1 MTSFTKKTII
11 SQNISLTI
19 QKEGIPMLNWILAAL
34 FSVIVMYALLKV
46 TLYFAKKK
54 TPSYKINKKDHNNY
68 FIGFSDVEVPDIRQN
83 EILMNNVMV
92 KYNTKNGFAVSSK
105 INDAKLKELLMNQ
118 YHLTPKQVQVTQGN
132 LFI

>member
-1 MTSFTKKTII
+1 
-11 SQNISLTI
+11 
-19 QKEGIPMLNWILAAL
+19 MLNWILAAL
-34 FSVIVMYALLKV
+34 FSVTVMYALLKV

-105 INDAKLKELLMNQ
+105 INDDKLKELLMNQ